1 MSKQIKLPG
10 GNGHL
15 PENLYLNDIAY
26 VGAHNAGCVS
36 VIIYIISFIHT
47 NRNMVGSIIN
57 RGLQ

>member
-15 PENLYLNDIAY
+15 PENLLISDIAY

-36 VIIYIISFIHT
+36 VIII
-47 NRNMVGSIIN
+47 
-57 RGLQ
+57 L